1 MSSSNEPIAVIGSGC
16 RFPGGANTPAQLL
29 DLLKKAPD
37 LAKRIPIDRFNLDRY
52 YHPDGSHHGT
62 SNVQESY
69 LLDQDVRCFDA
80 GFFGIPPGE
89 AAAMDPQH
97 RLLMETVYEAMEMA
111 GLKIA
116 DLQGSDTAAYV
127 GLMVCSISIAL
138 NRDTYIFVASRSSD
152 KKSFSVATTI
162 S

>member
-16 RFPGGANTPAQLL
+16 RFPGGVKSPSQLW
-29 DLLKKAPD
+29 DLLKDAPD
-37 LAKRIPIDRFNLDRY
+37 VAKRIPIDRFNLDRY

-69 LLDQDVRCFDA
+69 FLDQDVRCFDA

-89 AAAMDPQH
+89 ASAMDPQH
-97 RLLMETVYEAMEMA
+97 RILLETVYEAMEVA
-111 GLKIA
+111 GLTIG

-127 GLMVCSISIAL
+127 GIMV
-138 NRDTYIFVASRSSD
+138 R
-152 KKSFSVATTI
+152 
-162 S
+162 